1 MPAHKRKT
9 PNSHKG
15 SPRRHPP
22 TPPPSPKKM
31 IDNDGKAFWV
41 VMTVFFFSGLC
52 GLIYEVV
59 WSRLL
64 TLVFGNTTY
73 AISTVVGVFM
83 FGLALGSYLCGKF
96 LSKIKNLLKD
106 LCSHRDRHRDI
117 RRSVYSSSFR
127 CPSGSYRTFSIYL

>member
-1 MPAHKRKT
+1 
-9 PNSHKG
+9 
-15 SPRRHPP
+15 
-22 TPPPSPKKM
+22 M
-31 IDNDGKAFWV
+31 IDSDGKAYGL

-73 AISTVVGVFM
+73 AISTIVGVFM

-96 LSKIKNLLKD
+96 ISNIKNLLKAYA
-106 LCSHRDRHRDI
+106 LLR
-117 RRSVYSSSFR
+117 
-127 CPSGSYRTFSIYL
+127 